1 MAKDQKELFI
11 IVEDMAD
18 HLPIEDPNKGE
29 VQNMLHYTMII
40 SHCKIPFTIVALTA
54 VTGLTCNDQDG
65 RKWTV
70 KRQRRKCFID
80 CAGCF
85 CKT

>member
-54 VTGLTCNDQDG
+54 VAGLTCNDQDG